1 MGHAIGQSVWAA
13 ITECCRLSGLNN
25 KHSFL
30 IVLEVETQ
38 RSKCHHCWLLG
49 EAPLLGVFTWQEVG
63 EIDGE
68 REKGRKRGREG
79 ERERKRGIDR

>member
-38 RSKCHHCWLLG
+38 RSKCHHGWLLG
-49 EAPLLGVFTWQEVG
+49 EARLLGFFTWQEVG

-68 REKGRKRGREG
+68 REKERERGG
-79 ERERKRGIDR
+79 EREKERDR